1 VSLDHQELLYDW
13 LDSSGRQKSW
23 SCTKVDVVVVEA
35 DLQVGQSKDTE
46 QFRWNCQWM
55 LLDGLVDLGEEVL
68 ESSVQLE
75 LHGGSGEESEAAGHN
90 GDLININLIN
100 LEV

>member
-1 VSLDHQELLYDW
+1 
-13 LDSSGRQKSW
+13 
-23 SCTKVDVVVVEA
+23 
-35 DLQVGQSKDTE
+35 
-46 QFRWNCQWM
+46 M